1 MYLLSERD
9 LALAS
14 SPSCLED
21 LPPLPSLTLWLL
33 GSREDQSSHTTLQPA
48 ASSEEDPAGSVGG
61 CGAWNPTSGGHG
73 GQGLCQAV

>member
-33 GSREDQSSHTTLQPA
+33 GSREDQSSHTTYHPHHPECLACLLTQ
-48 ASSEEDPAGSVGG
+48 
-61 CGAWNPTSGGHG
+61 TSF
-73 GQGLCQAV
+73 